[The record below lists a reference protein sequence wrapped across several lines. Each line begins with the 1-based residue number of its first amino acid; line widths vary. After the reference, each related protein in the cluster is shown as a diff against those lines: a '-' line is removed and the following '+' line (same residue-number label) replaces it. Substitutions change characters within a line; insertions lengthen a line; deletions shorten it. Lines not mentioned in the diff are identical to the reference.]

1 LWLVGLEVRTTLWP
15 LLQMDLLHTV
25 SRVTE
30 QKLLIVLLMVIAV
43 LIIGCAPWQSHGD
56 PLDLQETYKAIGVH
70 DPGSTRVIANL
81 LKLVID
87 GRACVELGLLNYHR
101 WHIICLEHATH
112 KHRLLGLAWN
122 SLSMATS
129 ELRMTK

>member
-1 LWLVGLEVRTTLWP
+1 
-15 LLQMDLLHTV
+15 MDLLHTV

-30 QKLLIVLLMVIAV
+30 QKLLIILLMVIAV
-43 LIIGCAPWQSHGD
+43 LIIGCAPGQSHGD

-101 WHIICLEHATH
+101 WHIIYLEHATH
-112 KHRLLGLAWN
+112 
-122 SLSMATS
+122 
-129 ELRMTK
+129 

>member
-1 LWLVGLEVRTTLWP
+1 
-15 LLQMDLLHTV
+15 MDLLHTV

-43 LIIGCAPWQSHGD
+43 LIIGCAPGQSHGD

-70 DPGSTRVIANL
+70 DPGSTRVVTDL